1 MSQNSLTMDSK
12 VEQMRDIIPRKEILL
27 RDRSLRN
34 IYNLK
39 TPRSDVSSEF
49 QLLLFVITNSKEI
62 AILRNYTYLFAVE
75 YLVQPPYSQFGKGDL
90 IFTNGKNHFLIVEL
104 KYLTKNTGRS
114 AQTSRCK
121 HRRKV
126 EKQTLRYG
134 RCFKRRYPE
143 CTIAALAITN
153 ENLKHKYYP
162 HIKI

>member
-1 MSQNSLTMDSK
+1 MSNKSQLMVSK
-12 VEQMRDIIPRKEILL
+12 VERIRNIVPKKEILL
-27 RDRSLRN
+27 RDRTFRK
-34 IYNLK
+34 IYDIKKPL
-39 TPRSDVSSEF
+39 SCVSSEV
-49 QLLLFVITNSKEI
+49 QLMLYVITNSKEI
-62 AILRNYTYLFAVE
+62 KILRNYPYLFAVE

-104 KYLTKNTGRS
+104 KYLTKNTGRT

-126 EKQTLRYG
+126 EKQALHYG

-153 ENLKHKYYP
+153 QNLKHKYYQ